1 MQNLRTLKA
10 VSFLSFLLL
19 LCATT
24 AFAGEQDHNPPA
36 PKARGATTESP
47 SKVVFPA
54 VPPNELVREVVDNE
68 LHARDEGSFMYRD
81 RRQTPKGS
89 NTKEMIET
97 KDGIVA
103 RLLMVNDQPLTPQQ
117 RQADDE
123 RLQNLL
129 LHPDLQAKKKKE
141 QQQDE
146 DRVKKMFREFP
157 NAFIYQYDGI
167 ENSPLGEVI
176 RMTFHPNPKFEP
188 PSRETSVFK
197 AMDGKLWVDLKER
210 RLVKI
215 EATLFR
221 GVNFGWGILGH
232 LDKGGHFFVSQ
243 SRVGPDRWEA
253 TDMNIQFT
261 GKALLFKTI
270 NLQQVEH
277 LTNFHR
283 VPDGLTLAQGIEL
296 LKKNPNE
303 VAESKSAAAS
313 APAARQ

>member
-1 MQNLRTLKA
+1 MPMFRT
-10 VSFLSFLLL
+10 VSKLALLL
-19 LCATT
+19 LICVVAL
-24 AFAGEQDHNPPA
+24 AAGAQKLPVNQEPA
-36 PKARGATTESP
+36 STP

-54 VPPNELVREVVDNE
+54 IPPNELVREVVNNE

-89 NTKEMIET
+89 NTKEMIDT
-97 KDGIVA
+97 KDGVVA
-103 RLLMVNDQPLTPQQ
+103 RLLLLNDQPLTPEQ
-117 RQADDE
+117 RRADDE
-123 RLQNLL
+123 RLENLL
-129 LHPDLQAKKKKE
+129 THPDLQAKKKKE

-146 DRVKKMFREFP
+146 ERVRKMFRELP
-157 NAFIYQYDGI
+157 NAFIYEYDGI
-167 ENSPLGEVI
+167 EAGPWGETV
-176 RMTFHPNPKFEP
+176 RLKFRPNPRFDP

-197 AMDGKLWVDLKER
+197 AMDGKLWVDFKDK

-243 SRVGPDRWEA
+243 SKVGPERWEA

-270 NLQQVEH
+270 DLRQVEH
-277 LTNFHR
+277 LSDFRR
-283 VPDGLTLAQGIEL
+283 VPDGLTLAQGIEM
-296 LKKNPNE
+296 LKKNHN
-303 VAESKSAAAS
+303 VLAENAERKSGK
-313 APAARQ
+313 